1 MNPKH
6 PLIQAINTEQDTLLD
21 ELHVAAQAR
30 ERLLATAARQRRP
43 LLRRFAYVLAAVA
56 ALAIWFLVDHNR
68 PRALTYTSGELH
80 AAAQVGAFIAAPAD
94 ATLPLHFSDQSE
106 VVLSASTHAR
116 VDALGEHEAKLLLER
131 GRVSVTVIRHAQ
143 RRWHLRAGP
152 FDVAVTGTRF
162 EVGWNPQREQFEVHT
177 LEGRVEVS
185 GQPIATRSVSAGEI
199 LRVERVDGQYHFV
212 ETDVAT
218 SSSAMPSVEPT
229 PSNLPDPASGA
240 AGPSGEPPVG
250 AAPSVPDSA
259 LGAHTS
265 ALSVK
270 GAQTSQ
276 SAAAGPSWR
285 GLAKSGQ
292 YKAALTQAE
301 TEGFEALC
309 QSSNAS
315 DLIALSE
322 VARLAGNVE
331 RARLS
336 LNSIRQRFQG
346 QSAAA
351 VAAYTLGRMAFDGSR
366 DYASAA
372 RWFQTYLSE
381 QGQGSLAR
389 EAAGRLIEALERAGN
404 HAAAERAARQY
415 LDRYPDGP
423 QKGLARRI
431 LGE

>member
-6 PLIQAINTEQDTLLD
+6 PLIQTINAEQDTLLD
-21 ELHVAAQAR
+21 ELGVASQAR

-43 LLRRFAYVLAAVA
+43 LLRRFAYVLPIAA
-56 ALAIWFLVDHNR
+56 ALAIWFLVGHHR
-68 PRALTYTSGELH
+68 SRALTYTSGELR
-80 AAAQVGAFIAAPAD
+80 AAAQVGAWIAAPAD

-131 GRVSVTVIRHAQ
+131 GRVSVRVVGHQQ

-185 GQPIATRSVSAGEI
+185 GQPIASRSVSAGEI

-218 SSSAMPSVEPT
+218 SSSAIPSVDPT
-229 PSNLPDPASGA
+229 PSHLPDPASG
-240 AGPSGEPPVG
+240 S
-250 AAPSVPDSA
+250 AAPKLTEP
-259 LGAHTS
+259 TS
-265 ALSVK
+265 AFSVK

-276 SAAAGPSWR
+276 SVAAGPSWR
-285 GLAKSGQ
+285 ELAKSGQ

-366 DYASAA
+366 DYANAA

-423 QKGLARRI
+423 QKGLARRV